1 MATDFTYHG
10 KTIDS
15 AGPFRTTVKNTPLNA
30 KYRVNLYED
39 IAKIPNPAI
48 GELVYVLMDE
58 TRNNRSS
65 LYVIKSLKTNAIGS
79 VNAMVDKVELLD
91 DFLTE
96 INADKIDGKHIW
108 YGPLS
113 EYEKIK
119 KLDDTIYIVSDS
131 YGPTGAT
138 GPAGID
144 GINGI
149 DGKDGESA
157 YEIWKKHQG
166 ICDDDERLLNEHEW
180 VKSLVGPTGP
190 TGEQGPQGVQ
200 GPTGPTGEQGPQ
212 GIQGP
217 TGERGKSGHSI
228 RILGTHSEYSH
239 LYDIV
244 NKKIGDG
251 YIVDGNLYIWY
262 GNYFQN
268 VGRIVGDTGPKGPA
282 GPQGEQGKQ
291 GFRGEKGEVGPTG
304 AQGPRGAQ
312 GEMGPTGPMG
322 PTGEKGAIGDRGEQG
337 PQGLIGPT
345 GPMGIPGIQ
354 GPTGE
359 QGPMGMEGLPGP
371 MGLQGEQGPTGPT
384 GYTGPTGPMG
394 PTGAAGTS
402 VVIKGSYDTE
412 EQLIT
417 DRIRPKKEVILDEFG
432 DVVVDPDEEEI
443 EEVVNLKGDG
453 YLIGE
458 LLYVWTGAT
467 FECAG
472 TIKGPTGEQG
482 PTGPE
487 GMIGREGPTGPQGER
502 GEQGIPGIEGPQGM
516 TGPQGPKGDRGE
528 SGKMGPTGEQGPQGP
543 QGIQGELGP
552 TGPTGPQGIE
562 GPQGPQGEMGPQ
574 GIEGPQGLMGPQ
586 GPKGDT
592 GATGPT
598 GPAGEKGDQ
607 GEDGIQGMQGVQGI
621 QGVPGEKGKDGKDGA
636 TGPTGP
642 MGPTGPIGPR
652 GKDGNSVRI
661 LGAFDTVK
669 ELCDTCKFENKN
681 GDGYLVQGILWVWVN
696 DKFIK
701 VGEIKGPEG
710 APGAKGDTGEK
721 GAKGDTGEKGER
733 GEQGPQGVQG
743 EQGRQGARGIMGA
756 MGPEGPM
763 GPTGPTGPEG
773 RGLDINTM
781 TPEQIAA
788 IEGPTGPTGPKGEG
802 LDINTMTP
810 EQIAAIEGPT
820 GPTGPK
826 GDPAVLSKQIVVG
839 VTVGNLAEGTV
850 IKKGTNLEDII
861 RVILGVQSDIPD
873 PENPTGPTGPI
884 EPIGPTGPTGSTEEP
899 GPTGPTGEP
908 GPTGPTGEPD
918 QPSKYKFWIG
928 KNLNFGAA
936 NPSGFS
942 VDKQTECELNGN
954 LEWCNNIYD
963 KCDVEYV
970 LGTNWKLIIFAPV
983 EWMNEEGINEID
995 EVVTWSQFD
1004 DLQNKFVDI
1013 NGLIG
1018 NDIQCR
1024 GNIILKDGVEY
1035 RYCAY
1040 QSRVS
1045 NARFKFQKRR

>member
-15 AGPFRTTVKNTPLNA
+15 AGPFRTTAKNTPLNA
-30 KYRVNLYED
+30 KYRVSLYED
-39 IAKIPNPAI
+39 IVKIPNPAV
-48 GELVYVLMDE
+48 GELIYVLMDE

-65 LYVIKSLKTNAIGS
+65 LYIIKSLKTNAIGS

-91 DFLTE
+91 SFLTE
-96 INADKIDGKHIW
+96 IDADKIDGKHIW

-144 GINGI
+144 GIDGK

-157 YEIWKKHQG
+157 YELWKKHQG
-166 ICDDDERLLNEHEW
+166 ICNDDERLLNEHEW
-180 VKSLVGPTGP
+180 VKSLVGPTGSQGIQGP
-190 TGEQGPQGVQ
+190 TGPQGVQ
-200 GPTGPTGEQGPQ
+200 GLQGVQGPQ

-217 TGERGKSGHSI
+217 TGEKGERGYSI

-239 LYDIV
+239 LYDIH
-244 NKKIGDG
+244 NKEIGDG

-268 VGRIVGDTGPKGPA
+268 VGRIAGDTGPKGPA

-291 GFRGEKGEVGPTG
+291 GFRGERGEVGPTG

-312 GEMGPTGPMG
+312 GEIGPTGAQG

-359 QGPMGMEGLPGP
+359 TGPMGLEGLPGP
-371 MGLQGEQGPTGPT
+371 MGPQGELGPTGPT
-384 GYTGPTGPMG
+384 GYEGPTGPMG

-402 VVIKGSYDTE
+402 VVIMGSYDTE
-412 EQLIT
+412 EQMIN

-432 DVVVDPDEEEI
+432 DVIIDPNEEEI
-443 EEVVNLKGDG
+443 EEVINLKGDG

-472 TIKGPTGEQG
+472 EIKGPTGEQG

-487 GMIGREGPTGPQGER
+487 GMIGREGPTGPQGEK
-502 GEQGIPGIEGPQGM
+502 GDQGIPGIEGPQGM
-516 TGPQGPKGDRGE
+516 TGPQGPQGGKGDT
-528 SGKMGPTGEQGPQGP
+528 GKMGPTGEQGPQGP

-574 GIEGPQGLMGPQ
+574 GIEGPQGLMGPI

-592 GATGPT
+592 GAIGPT

-607 GEDGIQGMQGVQGI
+607 GEEGIQGMQGVQGI
-621 QGVPGEKGKDGKDGA
+621 QGERGEKGENGKDGE
-636 TGPTGP
+636 TGP
-642 MGPTGPIGPR
+642 MGPTGPK
-652 GKDGNSVRI
+652 GKDGNSVKI
-661 LGAFDTVK
+661 LGSFDTVR
-669 ELCDTCKFENKN
+669 ELCDTCIFENEN
-681 GDGYLVQGILWVWVN
+681 GDGYLVQGILWVWIN
-696 DKFIK
+696 NKFVK

-710 APGAKGDTGEK
+710 ATGAKGDTGEK

-763 GPTGPTGPEG
+763 GPTGPTGPQG
-773 RGLDINTM
+773 R
-781 TPEQIAA
+781 
-788 IEGPTGPTGPKGEG
+788 G

-826 GDPAVLSKQIVVG
+826 GDPAVLSRQIVAG
-839 VTVGNLAEGTV
+839 VTVGNLTEGTV
-850 IKKGTNLEDII
+850 IKKGTSLEDII
-861 RVILGVQSDIPD
+861 RVILGVQSIIPD
-873 PENPTGPTGPI
+873 PEIPAGPTG
-884 EPIGPTGPTGSTEEP
+884 ES
-899 GPTGPTGEP
+899 GPTGEP
-908 GPTGPTGEPD
+908 GPTGPIEE
-918 QPSKYKFWIG
+918 PSKYKFWIG

-942 VDKQTECELNGN
+942 VDKQLECESNGN

-963 KCDVEYV
+963 KCNIEYV
-970 LGTNWKLIIFAPV
+970 LGMNWKLIIFAPV
-983 EWMNEEGINEID
+983 EWMNEEGISEID
-995 EVVTWSQFD
+995 EVITWTQFD
-1004 DLQNKFVDI
+1004 DLQQNYIDVND
-1013 NGLIG
+1013 LIG

-1040 QSRVS
+1040 QSKAQDV
-1045 NARFKFQKRR
+1045 RFKFQRRG